1 MEKIRLKNM
10 VFYGYHGVEEHE
22 KAWGARFEVDLELHC
37 DLSKALESDALEDTI
52 NYEKIYGVTHQ
63 IVTTKKFYL
72 IETMAAVICKK
83 IKHNFTNVEKITC
96 TVRKPHAPIRG
107 VLDTIEVE
115 VSL

>member
-22 KAWGARFEVDLELHC
+22 KAWGARFELDLELHC
-37 DLSKALESDALEDTI
+37 DLKAALVSDNLKDTV
-52 NYEKIYGVTHQ
+52 NYEQIYILVHNAVTS
-63 IVTTKKFYL
+63 KKYYL
-72 IETMAAVICKK
+72 IEALGAEICRR
-83 IKHNFTNVEKITC
+83 IKMDFNNVEKVVC